1 MPATATPSR
10 PHRRRPLRRP
20 AIAIL
25 VLGVLIV
32 SACALSFVR
41 TNRPLAEYPASP
53 QAADGRFHNPVP
65 RPGQGFAGFVR
76 ILWDFTF
83 TKPKTTVPAAPP
95 RVLPLTRADL
105 DAAPDRS
112 LYRLGHSTLLVKLR
126 GQWWITD
133 PVFAERAS
141 PFQWMGPKRFH
152 APPIALDELPPL
164 RGVLLS
170 HDHYD
175 HLDRD
180 AVVRL
185 AAKAQVF
192 LTPLGVGDRLVAWGV
207 PAEKVRQFDWWQE
220 AEFDGLRIV
229 STPAQHFSGRGL
241 FDSDRT
247 LWTSWVLLDPPAPG
261 DGGDRGLRMFFSG
274 DSGYFDGFAE
284 IGRRFGP
291 FDVTLLETG
300 AYDPKWAYV
309 HMQPAQ
315 TVQAHQDLRGRWL
328 LPVHNGTFDLA
339 MHAWDDPFERVS
351 ALAGERGIALVT
363 PRMGERVDLAAP
375 QPTTPW
381 WRE

>member
-1 MPATATPSR
+1 
-10 PHRRRPLRRP
+10 
-20 AIAIL
+20 
-25 VLGVLIV
+25 
-32 SACALSFVR
+32 
-41 TNRPLAEYPASP
+41 
-53 QAADGRFHNPVP
+53 
-65 RPGQGFAGFVR
+65 
-76 ILWDFTF
+76 
-83 TKPKTTVPAAPP
+83 
-95 RVLPLTRADL
+95 
-105 DAAPDRS
+105 
-112 LYRLGHSTLLVKLR
+112 
-126 GQWWITD
+126 
-133 PVFAERAS
+133 
-141 PFQWMGPKRFH
+141 
-152 APPIALDELPPL
+152 
-164 RGVLLS
+164 
-170 HDHYD
+170 
-175 HLDRD
+175 
-180 AVVRL
+180 
-185 AAKAQVF
+185 VF

-261 DGGDRGLRMFFSG
+261 ESGDPGLRLFFSG

-339 MHAWDDPFERVS
+339 MHAWDDPIERVS
-351 ALAGERGIALVT
+351 ALARERGIALVT